1 MNNAIKNIAIKLW
14 GMHETHNSLIASR
27 ENHTYKVFNQDK
39 KIFVLRVHR
48 KNYSSKN
55 EINSEIKW
63 IKFLNKKQLH
73 VPIPTKS
80 MNRNYLE
87 LINGHFV
94 TVLSWIDG
102 SPMTEEFI
110 QSNTSKKYTYF
121 YELGRSLANLH
132 IYSDEWLIP
141 DNFSKRSWDIEGLLG
156 ENPIWGKF
164 WENPELNKSNKEMIL
179 NIKNKSKSILNNI
192 QSKMDFGLIHADAV
206 QENILI
212 SKDRISLIDFDDSG
226 FGFRLFDLATS
237 LLYYYN
243 HTDYELIKKHF
254 LNGYISRKNIDIK
267 FLDLF
272 LLLRS
277 FTYLGWNI
285 TRINEKNGRQR
296 NSEYTKQ
303 VLNLCE
309 NINI

>member
-1 MNNAIKNIAIKLW
+1 
-14 GMHETHNSLIASR
+14 
-27 ENHTYKVFNQDK
+27 
-39 KIFVLRVHR
+39 
-48 KNYSSKN
+48 
-55 EINSEIKW
+55 
-63 IKFLNKKQLH
+63 
-73 VPIPTKS
+73 
-80 MNRNYLE
+80 
-87 LINGHFV
+87 
-94 TVLSWIDG
+94 
-102 SPMTEEFI
+102 
-110 QSNTSKKYTYF
+110 
-121 YELGRSLANLH
+121 
-132 IYSDEWLIP
+132 
-141 DNFSKRSWDIEGLLG
+141 
-156 ENPIWGKF
+156 
-164 WENPELNKSNKEMIL
+164 
-179 NIKNKSKSILNNI
+179 
-192 QSKMDFGLIHADAV
+192 MDFGLIHADAV

-254 LNGYISRKNIDIK
+254 LNGYLSRKNIDIK

-285 TRINEKNGRQR
+285 TRINEKNGKQR

-303 VLNLCE
+303 VLRLCE

>member
-73 VPIPTKS
+73 VPIPIKS

-254 LNGYISRKNIDIK
+254 LNGYLSRKNIDIK

-272 LLLRS
+272 LLLKS
-277 FTYLGWNI
+277 FIYLGWNT
-285 TRINEKNGRQR
+285 TRINEKNGKQR
-296 NSEYTKQ
+296 NSEYIKQ
-303 VLNLCE
+303 VLRLCE